1 MTILPCTPDNV
12 VLSTAEMKDLSV
24 TTLRTVEVSEIKQL
38 IINIIL
44 RKIIVQE

>member
-1 MTILPCTPDNV
+1 MTILPCTPDSGV
-12 VLSTAEMKDLSV
+12 SSTGEVKDWSV

>member
-1 MTILPCTPDNV
+1 MPILPCTPDNV

>member
-1 MTILPCTPDNV
+1 MTILPCTPDSV
-12 VLSTAEMKDLSV
+12 VSSTADLSV

-38 IINIIL
+38 IINITL